1 MFNKIFPKIH
11 AEGYKFLVIAGI
23 ITIIFYIFSNFLAL
37 IGLLLTVWVY
47 YFFRDPERVIINDD
61 NYLVSPADGEVIKVE
76 EVNGPKELGLENKNF
91 KKISIFMN
99 VFDCHVNRIPCSGK
113 IEEILYKP
121 GKFLN
126 ASLDK
131 ASEDNERNY
140 YKIKDQHGND
150 IIVVQIAGLVARRIV
165 CESNKDQDL
174 KQGDRIGMIR
184 FGSRAD
190 VYYENYEPLVKIG
203 QTAIAGET
211 LLAKKIMEPQK
222 KNFKIVSDKKNARVI
237 LPNML
242 TLIGVCIGLTSIRFA
257 LDGRFEFAIIA
268 IIFAALIDGLDGR
281 IARLIK
287 GTSKVGKELDS
298 LTDMISF
305 GVAPA
310 FIMYFWKLNTLGR
323 FGWLL
328 CLVYVIC
335 VALRLARFNVNS
347 NQESSWRDNFFE
359 GVPSP
364 AGAILVLTPLIF
376 SLSGFDMIQLNYDL
390 IVPTFFVVISF
401 LLISKFPS
409 YSFKKI
415 VIPRRTT
422 IFLLFGIVLFFGL
435 LLIYT
440 FNVITISAIIY
451 LLLLPISFFH
461 YQKIKKHHENDRIQ
475 DDDDLEDVL

>member
-1 MFNKIFPKIH
+1 MEQPK
-11 AEGYKFLVIAGI
+11 
-23 ITIIFYIFSNFLAL
+23 SNL
-37 IGLLLTVWVY
+37 
-47 YFFRDPERVIINDD
+47 
-61 NYLVSPADGEVIKVE
+61 KV
-76 EVNGPKELGLENKNF
+76 
-91 KKISIFMN
+91 
-99 VFDCHVNRIPCSGK
+99 
-113 IEEILYKP
+113 
-121 GKFLN
+121 
-126 ASLDK
+126 
-131 ASEDNERNY
+131 
-140 YKIKDQHGND
+140 
-150 IIVVQIAGLVARRIV
+150 VA
-165 CESNKDQDL
+165 
-174 KQGDRIGMIR
+174 
-184 FGSRAD
+184 
-190 VYYENYEPLVKIG
+190 
-203 QTAIAGET
+203 
-211 LLAKKIMEPQK
+211 
-222 KNFKIVSDKKNARVI
+222 DKKTARMI

-257 LDGRFEFAIIA
+257 LDGKFEFAIIA

-328 CLVYVIC
+328 CLIYVIC
-335 VALRLARFNVNS
+335 VALRLARFNINS
-347 NQESSWRDNFFE
+347 NQESSWKDNFFE

-364 AGAILVLTPLIF
+364 AGGVLVLTPLII
-376 SLSGFDMIQLNYDL
+376 SLSGFDYFKLNFNL
-390 IVPTFFVVISF
+390 IVPIFFIITSF

-415 VIPRRTT
+415 VIPRKTT

-440 FNVITISAIIY
+440 FNVIALSVFVY
-451 LLLLPISFFH
+451 LLLLPVSLIHF
-461 YQKIKKHHENDRIQ
+461 QKLKKKHENDKIQ

>member
-1 MFNKIFPKIH
+1 MEKPKTN
-11 AEGYKFLVIAGI
+11 L
-23 ITIIFYIFSNFLAL
+23 
-37 IGLLLTVWVY
+37 
-47 YFFRDPERVIINDD
+47 
-61 NYLVSPADGEVIKVE
+61 
-76 EVNGPKELGLENKNF
+76 
-91 KKISIFMN
+91 
-99 VFDCHVNRIPCSGK
+99 
-113 IEEILYKP
+113 
-121 GKFLN
+121 
-126 ASLDK
+126 
-131 ASEDNERNY
+131 
-140 YKIKDQHGND
+140 
-150 IIVVQIAGLVARRIV
+150 
-165 CESNKDQDL
+165 
-174 KQGDRIGMIR
+174 
-184 FGSRAD
+184 
-190 VYYENYEPLVKIG
+190 
-203 QTAIAGET
+203 
-211 LLAKKIMEPQK
+211 
-222 KNFKIVSDKKNARVI
+222 KIVADKKSARVI

-242 TLIGVCIGLTSIRFA
+242 TLIGVCIGLSSIRFA
-257 LDGRFEFAIIA
+257 LDEKFELAIIA

-310 FIMYFWKLNTLGR
+310 FIMYFWKLNTLER

-347 NQESSWRDNFFE
+347 NTDSSWKDNFFE

-364 AGAILVLTPLIF
+364 AGAILLLTPLII
-376 SLSGFDMIQLNYDL
+376 SLSGFDFLQLNYN
-390 IVPTFFVVISF
+390 IITPIFFVITSF

-440 FNVITISAIIY
+440 FNVIAISAVVY
-451 LLLLPISFFH
+451 VFLLPISFFH
-461 YQKIKKHHENDRIQ
+461 FQKLKKKHENDKIQ
-475 DDDDLEDVL
+475 DEDDLEDIL